1 MLYTAKYAP
10 KKLDDVA
17 GNEEKVGYIRQWML
31 HWLSGKKRKP
41 LLVWGPPGVG
51 KTGIAFALSAQ
62 YDLDLIE
69 MNASELR
76 NRERV
81 ERILGGASLAGSLFG
96 RGKLVLIDDI
106 DVLAGR
112 ADYGG
117 AGAISSFLGESPVP
131 TIVTASDI
139 WDKKLSGIRTE
150 CEAVELKKVNRA
162 AIRSLLERVAK
173 AEKLG
178 MPKESLDAIADNAE
192 GDVRAALNDLQ
203 GTHPTARVRKS
214 DIFQMVRGVLKAET
228 YAAAREAIG
237 GELDYDFLKLW
248 IDENIPYE
256 YEKAGEIAAA
266 YDSLSLADVFDG
278 RIMKQKWQLLKYS
291 IDLATAGVA
300 LAKEH
305 AYRKFT
311 KYNFPGY
318 LRAMS
323 ITVQKRAMLKSL
335 GAKIGRR
342 VHAGRR
348 DSLEYLP
355 LLRSLGQK
363 HAAEMMAFY
372 EFSEEELAFI
382 METSVSRAARA
393 KKD

>member
-10 KKLDDVA
+10 KKLSEVV
-17 GNEEKVGYIRQWML
+17 GNNEKVDYIRQWML
-31 HWLSGKKRKP
+31 QWLSGKRRKP
-41 LLVWGPPGVG
+41 LLLWGPSGVG
-51 KTGIAFALSAQ
+51 KTSVALALSAEF
-62 YDLDLIE
+62 DLDLIE

-117 AGAISSFLGESPVP
+117 AGAISSFLKESPVP
-131 TIVTASDI
+131 AIVTAADI

-150 CEAVELKKVNRA
+150 CEGVELKRIHKATVHG
-162 AIRSLLERVAK
+162 LLERVAK
-173 AEKLG
+173 AEKL
-178 MPKESLDAIADNAE
+178 PIAKEQLDAIAENAR
-192 GDVRAALNDLQ
+192 GDARAALNDLQ
-203 GTHPTARVRKS
+203 GMLPTVRARES
-214 DIFQMVRGVLKAET
+214 DIFEMVRGVLKAES
-228 YAAAREAIG
+228 YAAAREAIR

-256 YEKAGEIAAA
+256 YESAKDIAAA
-266 YDSLSLADVFDG
+266 YNSLSMADVFDG
-278 RIMKQKWQLLKYS
+278 RIKKTNWQLMKYS

-300 LAKEH
+300 IAKEKP
-305 AYRKFT
+305 YRKFV

-323 ITVQKRAMLKSL
+323 ITVQKRAMLKS
-335 GAKIGRR
+335 IGTKVGRH
-342 VHAGRR
+342 VHASAR

-355 LLRSLGQK
+355 LLRALGPK
-363 HAAEMMAFY
+363 HAEALMAFY
-372 EFSEEELAFI
+372 DFSEDEVAYIL
-382 METSVSRAARA
+382 ETSVSRVS
-393 KKD
+393 KKAD